1 MWFALGSKLGYYVS
15 RVTFRPTPRVPYP
28 MLGSRYHADR
38 YAVGHLLVALVGRGH
53 SVFGPVQL
61 EGDLWHC
68 AVGGLGGRDALDALG
83 RFSVQQHHVG
93 VLCVDLVGTSPDQ
106 PVIHG
111 APTQGGNLR
120 SRGGT
125 RLAISARFLAAMTSR
140 QSIMSAVRWRWL
152 VREPERG
159 HQCVHLALRKV
170 SAAVSQNSSMHS
182 HRWITPGQ

>member
-1 MWFALGSKLGYYVS
+1 MAEDIMGMWFAFGSKLGYYVS

-53 SVFGPVQL
+53 SVFGPVHL

-68 AVGGLGGRDALDALG
+68 AVGGLSGCDALDALG

-93 VLCVDLVGTSPDQ
+93 VLCVDLGGTSPDQ

-120 SRGGT
+120 SRRHQARDLRAFLGGND
-125 RLAISARFLAAMTSR
+125 
-140 QSIMSAVRWRWL
+140 V
-152 VREPERG
+152 
-159 HQCVHLALRKV
+159 
-170 SAAVSQNSSMHS
+170 AAVDHVGRQVAMAGARARARSPVRTSGLEKAVGS
-182 HRWITPGQ
+182 GFAK